1 MKTCSSNFPKEI
13 YDYSILNLAINK
25 KVEVHLKKANDGYG
39 PVKGLLMKVQGDLIL
54 IDKDKRQD
62 IIPINNI
69 AGLEFIK

>member
-39 PVKGLLMKVQGDLIL
+39 PVKGLLMKVQGDLI
-54 IDKDKRQD
+54 
-62 IIPINNI
+62 
-69 AGLEFIK
+69 